1 MKNLKKI
8 NNYKI
13 SIVILN
19 WNSWKNTLECL
30 KYLFRIKYLNF
41 QIVIVDNA
49 SHDNSIHKIRDFI
62 KNIPMDMV
70 EYHENEIRMAGIT
83 SERAEKVKCGSNFNS
98 IRDANFF
105 EKIYLIENN
114 ENRGFAGG
122 NNIGMDF
129 SIKCLFPDYILL
141 LNNDTKV
148 DEDFL
153 DELLDVAQNNDNL
166 GSIQALLLDEN
177 GLNIDS
183 LGQGCYWWGA
193 EDICMGHP
201 FKEVII
207 RNMGDIE
214 IFGSC
219 AAAVMYP
226 VGVLNKTGLFDTD
239 FFVEL
244 EDVDLSW
251 RIRLMGYQSYLA
263 RNSIVYHKRGV
274 SGTITTVDLVKGL
287 KNKSMIDK
295 WYHQSKNWFL
305 IVLRYYPPSVVVK
318 AVFRYPHKVI
328 FTFFRLIYSS
338 LLMGRTRE
346 TFKILLDNLKTRK
359 KLKKNPRWGETGQK
373 WIKTGPKKCKINK

>member
-129 SIKCLFPDYILL
+129 SIQCLFPDYILL

-183 LGQGCYWWGA
+183 LGQECYWWGA

-359 KLKKNPRWGETGQK
+359 KIKKNPSWGETGQK

>member
-70 EYHENEIRMAGIT
+70 EYHENELRMAGIT

-183 LGQGCYWWGA
+183 LGQECYWWGA

>member
-70 EYHENEIRMAGIT
+70 EYHENELRMAGIT

-129 SIKCLFPDYILL
+129 SIQCLFPDYILL

-183 LGQGCYWWGA
+183 LGQECYWWGA

>member
-129 SIKCLFPDYILL
+129 SIQCLFPDYILL

-183 LGQGCYWWGA
+183 LGQECYWWGA